1 MFVEFEQLR
10 FRNILSY
17 GNRWTT
23 LDFNSGLNLIKAQNG
38 SGKSTI
44 LDAINFCLFGKPF
57 RNIKINQLINKYN
70 GKDLV
75 VEISFKIGNDRYT
88 IVRGLKP
95 TLFSLI
101 KNGEEIDNLSSKR
114 LNQEEVDKLLGINE
128 RLFKNIVGIAVTNNK
143 PFLTM
148 SIADKRSLIES
159 IFNIDVLT
167 SMAKEVKKRDAM
179 NKSEQRIKMTELNGL
194 EVNVSDNKGY
204 IEKINN
210 YIAKFDETKAQNV
223 AALESS
229 IGSYQNVIAEQEK
242 HVKDGK
248 AAIDKLKGSVEAPGI
263 DEFTVVNT
271 KIGSASHELRTMKNT
286 LDEINGVAVCPICG
300 EELTD
305 ERAVKHFEEIREKIK
320 KIETEILPALAK
332 QQADLNARKKK
343 YDELTS
349 RVNLISQKVIAEE
362 VKLQTNETQL
372 AELQKQLEECKAK
385 TCDFTTA
392 EYEVKLAE
400 LTEKVNALTAEIN
413 DLDHKIAVDTK
424 LIDILG
430 DEGLRM
436 YFFKKL
442 LPILNSRINYYL
454 HKFELAVQ
462 LEFDPY
468 MEEKITT
475 GRFEQDYNQ
484 FSGGEKSRIDMAI
497 LLSFFDIS
505 KMISNWSC
513 SILFIDEVMD
523 AGVDNSGTEQ
533 FLSTLYNL
541 VTENDK
547 NLGIYLISHKLS
559 DIQINWNEIIEI
571 EKKSLFSEL
580 KKGK

>member
-1 MFVEFEQLR
+1 M
-10 FRNILSY
+10 
-17 GNRWTT
+17 
-23 LDFNSGLNLIKAQNG
+23 
-38 SGKSTI
+38 
-44 LDAINFCLFGKPF
+44 
-57 RNIKINQLINKYN
+57 
-70 GKDLV
+70 
-75 VEISFKIGNDRYT
+75 
-88 IVRGLKP
+88 
-95 TLFSLI
+95 
-101 KNGEEIDNLSSKR
+101 
-114 LNQEEVDKLLGINE
+114 
-128 RLFKNIVGIAVTNNK
+128 
-143 PFLTM
+143 
-148 SIADKRSLIES
+148 
-159 IFNIDVLT
+159 
-167 SMAKEVKKRDAM
+167 
-179 NKSEQRIKMTELNGL
+179 
-194 EVNVSDNKGY
+194 
-204 IEKINN
+204 
-210 YIAKFDETKAQNV
+210 
-223 AALESS
+223 
-229 IGSYQNVIAEQEK
+229 
-242 HVKDGK
+242 
-248 AAIDKLKGSVEAPGI
+248 
-263 DEFTVVNT
+263 
-271 KIGSASHELRTMKNT
+271 
-286 LDEINGVAVCPICG
+286 
-300 EELTD
+300 
-305 ERAVKHFEEIREKIK
+305 
-320 KIETEILPALAK
+320 
-332 QQADLNARKKK
+332 
-343 YDELTS
+343 
-349 RVNLISQKVIAEE
+349 NLISQKVIAEE

-372 AELQKQLEECKAK
+372 AELQKQLEDCKAK